1 MIELVVDDIRPAKIM
16 TKHAFENA
24 IAVHTAMGGSTNAV
38 LHLLAIAHEM
48 GVDLSIDDFE
58 RIGRGIPCVC
68 GVKPSGKYEQLDLH
82 RAGGLPAI
90 EKRIDRFMHGDA
102 LNVSGVTVEQII
114 KDAVIADEEVIRP
127 LNDPFYEGGGLAI
140 MHGNLA
146 PNTGVIKASA
156 VRPEMRVHTG
166 PAKVFNSE
174 VEARLG
180 IDQGK
185 VQDGDVI
192 VIRYEGPRGGP
203 GMREML
209 LITRYLVYTCLLYT
223 SRCV

>member
-1 MIELVVDDIRPAKIM
+1 M
-16 TKHAFENA
+16 
-24 IAVHTAMGGSTNAV
+24 
-38 LHLLAIAHEM
+38 
-48 GVDLSIDDFE
+48 
-58 RIGRGIPCVC
+58 
-68 GVKPSGKYEQLDLH
+68 
-82 RAGGLPAI
+82 
-90 EKRIDRFMHGDA
+90 
-102 LNVSGVTVEQII
+102 EQII

-209 LITRYLVYTCLLYT
+209 LITRYLVYTGKGDNVALVTDGRFSGFT
-223 SRCV
+223 SGPAVGHVCPEAADGGPIALVEDGDIITIDIPARKLTLHVSDEELAERKKHWKPLKRDTDGYIKRYARDVQPACEGAWLD

>member
-1 MIELVVDDIRPAKIM
+1 
-16 TKHAFENA
+16 
-24 IAVHTAMGGSTNAV
+24 MGGSTNAV

-48 GVDLSIDDFE
+48 GVDLSSDDFE
-58 RIGRGIPCVC
+58 RIGRGIPGVC

-114 KDAVIADEEVIRP
+114 KDAVIADDAVIRP

-146 PNTGVIKASA
+146 PNTGVIKALSLIHISWSTSPTAAPRPWPTASA
-156 VRPEMRVHTG
+156 RRRSWTTSP
-166 PAKVFNSE
+166 
-174 VEARLG
+174 
-180 IDQGK
+180 
-185 VQDGDVI
+185 
-192 VIRYEGPRGGP
+192 PRASTP
-203 GMREML
+203 
-209 LITRYLVYTCLLYT
+209 TPCLLYT